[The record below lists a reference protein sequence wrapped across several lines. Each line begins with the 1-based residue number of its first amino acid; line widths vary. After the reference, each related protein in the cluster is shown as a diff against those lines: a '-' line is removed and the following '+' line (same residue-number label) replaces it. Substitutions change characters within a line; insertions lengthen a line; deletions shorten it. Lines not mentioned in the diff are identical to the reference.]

1 MGNGTAYD
9 PETVQLLRAVLDE
22 AWDALAPRHRE
33 QISKSHVAQCV
44 LRRAAAGERHPGA
57 PATRCHRRGSWGPRG
72 LAGLAG
78 IAERPR
84 TGRPPRLETSPI
96 ESYADRER

>member
-44 LRRAAAGERHPGA
+44 LRHAAAGERHPGRLRFHA
-57 PATRCHRRGSWGPRG
+57 IADAVRE
-72 LAGLAG
+72 LAA
-78 IAERPR
+78 
-84 TGRPPRLETSPI
+84 
-96 ESYADRER
+96 

>member
-1 MGNGTAYD
+1 MVAGRRRRGELLAREVVNVCVTHPQNNPMLYAPDTGRRLVERSLMGNSAAYD

-57 PATRCHRRGSWGPRG
+57 
-72 LAGLAG
+72 
-78 IAERPR
+78 
-84 TGRPPRLETSPI
+84 
-96 ESYADRER
+96 